1 MIILVLF
8 AILLAMAMKVDWLIV
23 LYTTVLSMII
33 IIAIMASAMV
43 VQSPLAA
50 VRSNLI

>member
-1 MIILVLF
+1 
-8 AILLAMAMKVDWLIV
+8 MAMKVDWLIV
-23 LYTTVLSMII
+23 LYTTVLSMI